1 MLKFTGAFERQ
12 LDVKGRLALPP
23 SFRTRFGAGCYLTL
37 GADNSIEV
45 FTAEAFEE
53 EAERMEQRQ
62 ARGEITMDRLRAF
75 SASANAAEPDGQ
87 GRIYLDERLRRHARL
102 DVKGPVMVFGRLD
115 RVEICSVNR
124 YERSMANGEQSFAE
138 TTTDTTD
145 TSIEDVRTIDSTS
158 TTTSGARGN
167 DDNDST
173 T

>member
-23 SFRTRFGAGCYLTL
+23 SFRTRFSGGCYLTL

-87 GRIYLDERLRRHARL
+87 GRIYLDDRLRRHAKL
-102 DVKGPVMVFGRLD
+102 EVKGPAMVFGRLD
-115 RVEICSVNR
+115 RVEICSVDR
-124 YERSMANGEQSFAE
+124 YERSMTNGVQSFAE
-138 TTTDTTD
+138 NGGA
-145 TSIEDVRTIDSTS
+145 STIDQ
-158 TTTSGARGN
+158 SGARGTA
-167 DDNDST
+167 DDDRT